1 VNPVN
6 TMYAALP
13 ALLYVN
19 ASIVPYLLGPLLDYQ
34 SSSAYTNTF
43 AAPDLGMF
51 RYLSGFLWMDL
62 RYVIQGTT
70 YPTALG
76 NNTNTILGA
85 IESKHLG
92 LLIILHFIDF
102 TASVR
107 FGLDADYDL
116 CSCPENG

>member
-1 VNPVN
+1 
-6 TMYAALP
+6 M
-13 ALLYVN
+13 
-19 ASIVPYLLGPLLDYQ
+19 
-34 SSSAYTNTF
+34 
-43 AAPDLGMF
+43 
-51 RYLSGFLWMDL
+51 
-62 RYVIQGTT
+62 IQGTT

-116 CSCPENG
+116 CSCPENGRCNVGG